1 MDGAEKKP
9 KNGLAHSLNNDND
22 HEIDEEERS
31 RSGSRAAAGEL

>member
-9 KNGLAHSLNNDND
+9 KNGLAHFLNNDND
-22 HEIDEEERS
+22 NELDEEERS